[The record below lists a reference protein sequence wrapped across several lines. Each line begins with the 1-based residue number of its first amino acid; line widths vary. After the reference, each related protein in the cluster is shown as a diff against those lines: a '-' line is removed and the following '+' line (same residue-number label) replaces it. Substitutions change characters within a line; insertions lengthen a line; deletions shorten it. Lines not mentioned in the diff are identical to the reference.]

1 MLQTARKSM
10 DAPLEAEINRLKNL
24 KSCKTLAIEELTQ
37 MALINLKVKE
47 FKVNPIFTDAAEQA
61 VAEQKFKSYLEN
73 HEIESMSDIDTLK
86 SLVYNEVFEIRIQRE
101 LNKLHTE
108 GKYPPD
114 RLTNQL
120 TSLQNQK
127 SELKLKLGIDKPEAQ
142 VSELTQLQQLEK
154 RYDAYIQEHRHE
166 FELAYTYT
174 CSKCNHQD
182 VDMVLVRRRVKDF
195 DAMLHPWFAGR
206 WFFNYEIL
214 KDVKAEKI
222 TKEDAWRYLCCASQG
237 GNYKPAFSKEYCTD
251 YIDYC
256 LEHWAEITSFL
267 NLEQ

>member
-1 MLQTARKSM
+1 M

-24 KSCKTLAIEELTQ
+24 KSCKDHSIEDLTR
-37 MALINLKVKE
+37 MAKLNLKVRE
-47 FKVNPIFTDAAEQA
+47 FKANPIFADASEQA
-61 VAEQKFKSYLEN
+61 LAEERFKAYLEN
-73 HEIESMSDIDTLK
+73 HELESMSDLDTLR
-86 SLVYNEVFEIRIQRE
+86 SLVYNEIFEVRIQKE

-108 GKYPPD
+108 GKYPSD
-114 RLTNQL
+114 RLTAQL
-120 TSLQNQK
+120 TTLQNQK
-127 SELKLKLGIDKPEAQ
+127 AQLKLKLGIDKPEESVGQ
-142 VSELTQLQQLEK
+142 LTQLQQLEK
-154 RYDAYIQEHRHE
+154 RYDAYIQEHKNE

-182 VDMVLVRRRVKDF
+182 VDMVLVRRRVEGF
-195 DAMLHPWFAGR
+195 DSMLHPWFAGR

-256 LEHWAEITSFL
+256 LEHWAEITQFL
-267 NLEQ
+267 NVE